1 MKLLQK
7 MKKLILFVMLLCA
20 FSQII
25 NAELVQEGEPDTS
38 ISDNYTFYKLEENGI
53 HYYFAYGPFE
63 DGTGN
68 SRSTYQFYAVYHDE
82 DVPAPY
88 RIEIPSEFVWDG
100 VTRKVEGYRSGEYT
114 FGKFKLSEKQLTFN
128 KICFPKEVYPPR
140 DKQGELTRSFTEF
153 PGFVSHV
160 NASEFI
166 VDKDN
171 PGFASVDGVLMTKG
185 EDVIVRYPVC
195 RKRVNYYVP
204 ESVTKLQTSCFSGIT
219 VPVILNDVCREY
231 SYQPAFVNYPF
242 YGLYGRNGV
251 LDYSIYQKNS
261 EIKALDHAD
270 IEVYPLNAVAI
281 SFLSTEVGGITG
293 KNLVFEKY
301 LFSNIYNTP
310 EIDGFARRV
319 EFTYPDDVTIRIV
332 NSFDDSDVVSG
343 VRCLVSDKSEW
354 VVGEGEPFS
363 FSYSL
368 TAKENISG
376 KLKFEIIAVIPG
388 SNTEEWRYVYD
399 IAPLSV
405 GETITGIAQSDFI
418 PNPGFYTCTAKL
430 NGKTIRVF
438 NVACDIENYK
448 VADDRPDDFDEFW
461 TLALADLERVPID
474 PQLTLNEKYTTA
486 TYNYYDVTL
495 HSAGDFTGDDV
506 IIRGY
511 YVEPKTKKNFPL
523 QVYFYGYDSDRNSHL
538 SPPGIPSEGGAI
550 LAVYTRGQGLNN
562 REGLGNP
569 YGDFFVS
576 NLGDPD
582 QYYYRGAYL
591 DAVRTLEFAFTLDN
605 VDKERIYTTGGS
617 QGGAL
622 ALAAAALSPRKP
634 RFAVLSFPFM
644 GNFPLYLESARW
656 PANIVNGTKL
666 NRSEVLHTLAYFDT
680 KNIATLMTV
689 PLCLGITLQD
699 TTCPPWTQA
708 PILSSLPTTTEV
720 EWYIAPD
727 SEHAGTPL
735 INDRNREYTARMLK

>member
-1 MKLLQK
+1 MKFVLK

-20 FSQII
+20 FSQVSV
-25 NAELVQEGEPDTS
+25 AELVQEGDPDTS

-332 NSFDDSDVVSG
+332 NSFDDSDAAVFDKETDLEKIITYVSAFQKP
-343 VRCLVSDKSEW
+343 RFEEMYEKSNFPQNAIIEETPNELYLYPELCHGPWVNKQTQFVYGLCRFGDSQLADREW
-354 VVGEGEPFS
+354 ETDNYEIATIDDTGLLTAYKTGSVTVILICTDGEGKTYEAS
-363 FSYSL
+363 
-368 TAKENISG
+368 EIVNI
-376 KLKFEIIAVIPG
+376 
-388 SNTEEWRYVYD
+388 TEED
-399 IAPLSV
+399 FA
-405 GETITGIAQSDFI
+405 ETGIAEADE
-418 PNPGFYTCTAKL
+418 PL
-430 NGKTIRVF
+430 RVDYPRG
-438 NVACDIENYK
+438 V
-448 VADDRPDDFDEFW
+448 
-461 TLALADLERVPID
+461 
-474 PQLTLNEKYTTA
+474 
-486 TYNYYDVTL
+486 YNM
-495 HSAGDFTGDDV
+495 
-506 IIRGY
+506 
-511 YVEPKTKKNFPL
+511 
-523 QVYFYGYDSDRNSHL
+523 Q
-538 SPPGIPSEGGAI
+538 GILVGES
-550 LAVYTRGQGLNN
+550 L
-562 REGLGNP
+562 EGLPKGL
-569 YGDFFVS
+569 YIS
-576 NLGDPD
+576 
-582 QYYYRGAYL
+582 
-591 DAVRTLEFAFTLDN
+591 
-605 VDKERIYTTGGS
+605 GG
-617 QGGAL
+617 
-622 ALAAAALSPRKP
+622 RK
-634 RFAVLSFPFM
+634 
-644 GNFPLYLESARW
+644 
-656 PANIVNGTKL
+656 IVVK
-666 NRSEVLHTLAYFDT
+666 
-680 KNIATLMTV
+680 
-689 PLCLGITLQD
+689 
-699 TTCPPWTQA
+699 
-708 PILSSLPTTTEV
+708 
-720 EWYIAPD
+720 
-727 SEHAGTPL
+727 
-735 INDRNREYTARMLK
+735 